1 MKRRLLA
8 AGLMLVAFIAG
19 LAWAQDSSYSAENR
33 KKGSQSI
40 ELSPGGFV
48 PLFVLDSAFSFYSC
62 SNMNP
67 GAVFGIQYRYM
78 LSRHLAVGGSISGSF
93 VTTIGG
99 RTLFLAPICAS
110 ASWLGGSDLLE
121 FDATLETG
129 MNIMRLSGSGMIS
142 PIVKAGAG
150 LSRYISDAWS
160 IGGRF
165 SWWFVPELHTGTYTN
180 LNSYANFLEFGVSA
194 RYHF

>member
-1 MKRRLLA
+1 MKKRLLA
-8 AGLMLVAFIAG
+8 AGLLLYLAALV
-19 LAWAQDSSYSAENR
+19 WAQDGSYAMENR

-40 ELSPGGFV
+40 ELSPGGFL
-48 PLFVLDSAFSFYSC
+48 PLFVLDSTYALYPQT
-62 SNMNP
+62 NMNP

-78 LSRHLAVGGSISGSF
+78 LSPHIAVGGSLSGSF

-99 RTLFLAPICAS
+99 RTLFLAPICAT
-110 ASWLGGSDLLE
+110 ASWLGGSDALE
-121 FDATLETG
+121 FDLSLEAG
-129 MNIMRLSGSGMIS
+129 LNIMRLSGNGLIS

-165 SWWFVPELHTGTYTN
+165 SWWFVPELHTGAYAN
-180 LNSYANFLEFGVSA
+180 LNSYGNFLEFGISA